1 MSDVNAICSR
11 CQLLCPNAAPV
22 GHPPLCPRCDAVD
35 ELLKT
40 TDELHAQ
47 VRRALERNS
56 PGERVLAKSLL
67 IRHGAIVAKVR
78 SL

>member
-47 VRRALERNS
+47 VRRALNGNS
-56 PGERVLAKSLL
+56 QGERVLARSAL
-67 IRHGAIVAKVR
+67 IRAEAIVARVR